1 VLVWS
6 ERDDLS
12 RELLHF
18 AGAHRGLLGPAYA
31 AVFGERATA
40 RAEAYRSGEA
50 VCTYVS
56 ESVDSTDEA
65 LALGLARLAEHLQI
79 QLVLLGGTRRGRAIA
94 PRLAQILG
102 AGCVSEAV
110 ELAVEDGQLISSR
123 YTLGG
128 NTLARERILTDRK
141 VIAAVPGA
149 ALGPEGA
156 AGGDAEA
163 TAGTGAE
170 QAEPVPAAGE
180 LLPLP
185 FQPSAGRA
193 RVLRREPK
201 PSAGAD
207 LAGSERLVC
216 IGRGLERAEDLPLIQ
231 DLAEALGAELACT
244 RPLSYEYGW
253 LPEERMLG
261 ISGLRPSPRLMLS
274 LGVSGQVQHTVGI
287 MGSKLI
293 VAVNREASAPIFRL
307 ADYGIVGDLYQVAPK
322 LTERLRR
329 RSRGRGSD
337 RT

>member
-6 ERDDLS
+6 DRDQLAH
-12 RELLHF
+12 ELLIF
-18 AGAHRGLLGPAYA
+18 AGIHRDVLGPTYA

-40 RAEAYRSGEA
+40 RAEAYRSWDA

-56 ESVDSTDEA
+56 EAVEPTDEA
-65 LALGLARLAEHLQI
+65 IAHTLAGLAEHLQI
-79 QLVLLGGTRRGRAIA
+79 QLVLLGATRRGRATA

-110 ELAVEDGQLISSR
+110 ELTVEDGQLITSR

-128 NTLARERILTDRK
+128 NTLARERIRTARK
-141 VIAAVPGA
+141 VIAAIPGA
-149 ALGPEGA
+149 VG
-156 AGGDAEA
+156 EA
-163 TAGTGAE
+163 PGS
-170 QAEPVPAAGE
+170 AGE
-180 LLPLP
+180 GPGGSTPEAPGGNAGEILPLP
-185 FQPSAGRA
+185 FEPSASRA
-193 RVLRREPK
+193 RVVRREPK
-201 PSAGAD
+201 PRAGAD

-231 DLAEALGAELACT
+231 ELAEALGAELACT

-307 ADYGIVGDLYQVAPK
+307 ADYGIVGDLYEIAPK
-322 LTERLRR
+322 LTERLRV
-329 RSRGRGSD
+329 RSKG
-337 RT
+337 

>member
-1 VLVWS
+1 VSGVLVWS
-6 ERDDLS
+6 ESDHLAE
-12 RELLHF
+12 ELLLF

-31 AVFGERATA
+31 AVFGEQATA
-40 RAEAYRSGEA
+40 RAEAYRSWEA
-50 VCTYVS
+50 VRTYVS
-56 ESVDSTDEA
+56 EAVEPTDEA
-65 LALGLARLAEHLQI
+65 LAHTLAGLAEHLQV
-79 QLVLLGGTRRGRAIA
+79 QLVLLGATRRGRATA

-110 ELAVEDGQLISSR
+110 ELALEDGQLITSR

-128 NTLARERILTDRK
+128 NTLARERILTARK

-149 ALGPEGA
+149 VGA
-156 AGGDAEA
+156 APGGLDP
-163 TAGTGAE
+163 
-170 QAEPVPAAGE
+170 QAPGE
-180 LLPLP
+180 TPGEILPLP
-185 FQPSAGRA
+185 FEPLESRA
-193 RVLRREPK
+193 RVVRREPK
-201 PSAGAD
+201 PAADAD

-216 IGRGLERAEDLPLIQ
+216 IGRGLERAEDLPLIRN
-231 DLAEALGAELACT
+231 LAEALGAELACT

-287 MGSKLI
+287 MGSKVI

-322 LTERLRR
+322 LAERLRQ
-329 RSRGRGSD
+329 RSRGRTSD
-337 RT
+337 PF

>member
-1 VLVWS
+1 MLVWS
-6 ERDDLS
+6 ERDHLAH
-12 RELLHF
+12 ELLLF
-18 AGAHRGLLGPAYA
+18 AGAHRRLLGPTYA

-40 RAEAYRSGEA
+40 RAEAYRSWEA
-50 VCTYVS
+50 VRTYVS
-56 ESVDSTDEA
+56 EAVELTDEC
-65 LALGLARLAEHLQI
+65 LAHTLAGLAEHLQI
-79 QLVLLGGTRRGRAIA
+79 QLVLLGATRRGRATA

-110 ELAVEDGQLISSR
+110 ELTVEEGQLITSR

-128 NTLARERILTDRK
+128 NTLARERILTTRK

-149 ALGPEGA
+149 VGVKVA
-156 AGGDAEA
+156 ASGVAQA
-163 TAGTGAE
+163 TVGTGAAK
-170 QAEPVPAAGE
+170 QAEPVAAAGE

-193 RVLRREPK
+193 RVVRREPK
-201 PSAGAD
+201 PRAGAD
-207 LAGSERLVC
+207 LAGSQRLVC
-216 IGRGLERAEDLPLIQ
+216 IGRGLERAEDLPLIHE
-231 DLAEALGAELACT
+231 LAKALGAELACT

-287 MGSKLI
+287 MGSRLI

-307 ADYGIVGDLYQVAPK
+307 ADYGIVGDLYEIAPK
-322 LTERLRR
+322 LTEQLRM
-329 RSRGRGSD
+329 RSKG
-337 RT
+337 